1 MAIQFLSSLSV
12 TGSVSVSS
20 VAQDN
25 SSYTGILVWD
35 GSALKYR
42 TKTQIRS
49 DIGAGTGS
57 MSSFSVTNGTTTG
70 SISNGG
76 TLTLTAGTG
85 MSIGLILRNKPL
97 QPSCG
102 GVYLSK
108 GDTCQVCGKV
118 KD

>member
-25 SSYTGILVWD
+25 STYTGILVWD

-42 TKTQIRS
+42 TKNQLRG

-57 MSSFSVTNGTTTG
+57 MSSFSISDGSTSGTISQG
-70 SISNGG
+70 SV
-76 TLTLTAGTG
+76 LTLI
-85 MSIGLILRNKPL
+85 MEE
-97 QPSCG
+97 
-102 GVYLSK
+102 
-108 GDTCQVCGKV
+108 QV
-118 KD
+118 

>member
-42 TKTQIRS
+42 TKAQILS
-49 DIGAGTGS
+49 DIGGGS
-57 MSSFSVTNGTTTG
+57 MSSFSVTNGSTTG

-76 TLTLTAGTG
+76 TLT
-85 MSIGLILRNKPL
+85 I
-97 QPSCG
+97 SCK
-102 GVYLSK
+102 YRYNCW
-108 GDTCQVCGKV
+108 TFWFRR
-118 KD
+118 